1 MKDMK
6 QVPDNITFVYFSH
19 FDIWQYRIHDDHAG
33 VPLQLTRGLALTLV
47 ANIGVNAS
55 KLTNCES
62 YVAVVVHGAVP
73 EDRHCAGV
81 LQR

>member
-1 MKDMK
+1 MMTM
-6 QVPDNITFVYFSH
+6 QVYTVH
-19 FDIWQYRIHDDHAG
+19 
-33 VPLQLTRGLALTLV
+33 LQLTRGLALTLV

-62 YVAVVVHGAVP
+62 YMAVVVHGAVP

>member
-1 MKDMK
+1 MYIY
-6 QVPDNITFVYFSH
+6 PILISGNTWIHGDN
-19 FDIWQYRIHDDHAG
+19 AG
-33 VPLQLTRGLALTLV
+33 VHLHLQLTRGLALTLV
-47 ANIGVNAS
+47 ANIGVDVS

-62 YVAVVVHGAVP
+62 YVAVVVHGPVP

>member
-1 MKDMK
+1 M
-6 QVPDNITFVYFSH
+6 QVYIY
-19 FDIWQYRIHDDHAG
+19 
-33 VPLQLTRGLALTLV
+33 
-47 ANIGVNAS
+47 NIGVNVS

-62 YVAVVVHGAVP
+62 YVAVVVHRPVP